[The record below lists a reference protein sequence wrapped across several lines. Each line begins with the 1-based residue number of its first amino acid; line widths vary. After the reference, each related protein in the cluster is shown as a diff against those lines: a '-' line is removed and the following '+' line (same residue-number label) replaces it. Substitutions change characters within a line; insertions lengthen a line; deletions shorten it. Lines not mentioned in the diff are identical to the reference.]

1 MVKRQP
7 VRVQISEEQKQEVL
21 QLERVSAQAETTTPV
36 KEKKPVAGKQARKKY
51 GHALRIDLV
60 DQCELIAAIEKA
72 KIYEVIEEGLQMVIE
87 SRKAK
92 GGKYS
97 LLET

>member
-21 QLERVSAQAETTTPV
+21 QLERVNAPDAATTSV
-36 KEKKPVAGKQARKKY
+36 EEKNPVAGKQARKKY